1 MLTSAQ
7 IQKDIDDFLKRGGT
21 IQKLKP
27 GESAFN
33 GLFGALLNRA
43 KQLRSRKQ
51 PLEDSDDGF
60 EED

>member
-1 MLTSAQ
+1 MTTSAQ
-7 IQKDIDDFLKRGGT
+7 LQKDIDDFLKRGGK
-21 IQKLKP
+21 IEKLKP

-43 KQLRSRKQ
+43 KQMRARHQ
-51 PLEDSDDGF
+51 PIEEPEDGC